1 MEVFAMS
8 NVEAIER
15 QVQSLSASEL
25 AAFREWFREFDAA
38 AWDRQIEE
46 DVQAGKL
53 DRLGDAALRAFKAGK
68 CTEF

>member
-1 MEVFAMS
+1 MS
-8 NVEAIER
+8 NVETIER
-15 QVQSLSASEL
+15 QVETLSAAEL

-53 DRLGDAALRAFKAGK
+53 DRLAEAALRAFKARK